1 MFQKEIYNYPIDKVM
16 EALGCR
22 KGAGKD
28 MWFSPL
34 REESEAS
41 FHIDRNKNLWY
52 DHGAERR
59 RTMSRPLTRRL
70 SLPSRPAIGQML
82 PQPLA
87 ANAKSEGSV
96 ISGAII

>member
-41 FHIDRNKNLWY
+41 FHIDRNKNL
-52 DHGAERR
+52 
-59 RTMSRPLTRRL
+59 
-70 SLPSRPAIGQML
+70 
-82 PQPLA
+82 
-87 ANAKSEGSV
+87 
-96 ISGAII
+96 

>member
-1 MFQKEIYNYPIDKVM
+1 M

-22 KGAGKD
+22 KGPGRD

-52 DHGAERR
+52 DHGTGEGGSIIKLIMMVKHCSCREAENFVKA
-59 RTMSRPLTRRL
+59 LD
-70 SLPSRPAIGQML
+70 
-82 PQPLA
+82 PLA
-87 ANAKSEGSV
+87 VVSQENYRRPVQNAATGSKCHRRD
-96 ISGAII
+96 